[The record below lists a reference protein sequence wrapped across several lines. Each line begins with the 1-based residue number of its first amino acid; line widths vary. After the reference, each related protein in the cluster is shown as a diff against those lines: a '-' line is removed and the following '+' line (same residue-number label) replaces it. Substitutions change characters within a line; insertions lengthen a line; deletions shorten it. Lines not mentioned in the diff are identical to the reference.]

1 MRRSALQIAL
11 DLLKGSMSTGGSAF
25 ASATS
30 KAFFPST
37 LATTTSAKLAAG
49 PQSPASSLLASLLR
63 TRDISTLASTFLR
76 SQTTSKPNRI
86 ASLLSR
92 YSKLPHRQL
101 QPSRGVRSAMSFPPR
116 SPSPNNFKTWQAR
129 FNPDASKVIWSLIA
143 VNGAVYM
150 LWRVDPYFAARHFVV
165 SLDSLRAGRFW
176 TALTAAFSQTDTMHL
191 ASNMITLYFF
201 GSDIGRIFGGKKLL
215 LLYVFGGIA
224 GSLAHCGQQY
234 YKEQKLLRGRSGKGG
249 RGKNVYWG
257 LNSALSSGYGG
268 SSKGALGA
276 SAAVSAIS
284 VVDIALFPTRTIL
297 LYGLIPMPAAL
308 LGLLWLWNDIGGT
321 LDGRGSTI
329 AHAGH
334 LGGAA
339 TGVAFYVA
347 FRRGLIRPHGW
358 W

>member
-1 MRRSALQIAL
+1 
-11 DLLKGSMSTGGSAF
+11 
-25 ASATS
+25 
-30 KAFFPST
+30 
-37 LATTTSAKLAAG
+37 
-49 PQSPASSLLASLLR
+49 
-63 TRDISTLASTFLR
+63 
-76 SQTTSKPNRI
+76 
-86 ASLLSR
+86 
-92 YSKLPHRQL
+92 
-101 QPSRGVRSAMSFPPR
+101 
-116 SPSPNNFKTWQAR
+116 
-129 FNPDASKVIWSLIA
+129 
-143 VNGAVYM
+143 M
-150 LWRVDPYFAARHFVV
+150 LWRVDPYFAAKHFVV

-176 TALTAAFSQTDTMHL
+176 TLLTSAFSQTDTMHL
-191 ASNMITLYFF
+191 ASNMIALYFF

-215 LLYVFGGIA
+215 LLYLFGGIA
-224 GSLAHCGQQY
+224 GSLAHCAHSYYEEQQ
-234 YKEQKLLRGRSGKGG
+234 LLQRRSGRGG
-249 RGKNVYWG
+249 SGNKNVFWG

-284 VVDIALFPTRTIL
+284 IVDIALFPTRTIL
-297 LYGLIPMPAAL
+297 LYGIVPMPAAL

-339 TGVAFYVA
+339 TGLAFYLA